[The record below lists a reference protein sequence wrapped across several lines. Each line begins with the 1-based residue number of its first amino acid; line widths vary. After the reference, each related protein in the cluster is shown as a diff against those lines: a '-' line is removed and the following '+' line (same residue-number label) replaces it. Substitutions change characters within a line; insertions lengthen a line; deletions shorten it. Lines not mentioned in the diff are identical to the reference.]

1 MAKFRAF
8 SKVAVSALSTEP
20 NATPTA
26 KPKNQHHE
34 YRSSSFGLEC
44 YYFIHVLISFSKLH
58 FMYTFRNIMNGY
70 GNN

>member
-26 KPKNQHHE
+26 KPKKHHE
-34 YRSSSFGLEC
+34 FRSGSCGLE
-44 YYFIHVLISFSKLH
+44 I
-58 FMYTFRNIMNGY
+58 
-70 GNN
+70 

>member
-44 YYFIHVLISFSKLH
+44 YYFMF
-58 FMYTFRNIMNGY
+58 
-70 GNN
+70 

>member
-26 KPKNQHHE
+26 KPKKHYEFRGYVGKVGEADTVAFTQK
-34 YRSSSFGLEC
+34 GLAVILSC
-44 YYFIHVLISFSKLH
+44 RMI
-58 FMYTFRNIMNGY
+58 
-70 GNN
+70 